1 MKAKKGVCG
10 MSQIEGGNRADGGNG
25 GNFANFAVAGR
36 LGARREARA
45 LVLKDTGRPRRFRKW
60 GGVTWAARF
69 LSRHSAGPPFLSLGQ
84 RDKRDCEWGR
94 RRASPACVAPPV
106 SAPQT

>member
-1 MKAKKGVCG
+1 
-10 MSQIEGGNRADGGNG
+10 MSQTEGGNRADGGNG

-60 GGVTWAARF
+60 GGVTWGLLASFRATLRDLRF
-69 LSRHSAGPPFLSLGQ
+69 CLLVKETNVIVSGGDAEPAPPAWPLPFLPH
-84 RDKRDCEWGR
+84 RPEVR
-94 RRASPACVAPPV
+94 R
-106 SAPQT
+106 